1 MDDAIDIRKPRSRRR
16 FAWRA
21 AVGIIAV
28 AGGGVAAGIALQ
40 RNSSNGAAATPSAVA
55 TSTATVTRANLSTVD
70 QVSGTLKYTGTYT
83 LNGGLTGT
91 LTKLAAEGAT
101 LKRGDVI
108 AEVDGKPVYLMYG
121 DRPAWRGF
129 QDGMSEGPDVA
140 QLDQNL
146 IALGYATAAQLTP
159 SNHYSSYDIA
169 AVKRWQTAMGLTAD
183 GTIPAGQ
190 IQFLP
195 GAVRVGKHK
204 LEPGAMVQGPAPV
217 ADATS
222 TTRGVSVAL
231 DTSKEGEVKAG
242 QPVTITLPDG
252 TQAKG
257 TVSSVGSVATTTG
270 GGNGS
275 SSSTTVP
282 VDIALTD
289 QSAVGSLEGAPVTV
303 NITTATASNALTVPI
318 IALTVTADG
327 HSAVDVVS
335 NGVTRRVPVTTGM
348 YSDTRVEIRDGD
360 VHEGDT
366 IVVPQT

>member
-1 MDDAIDIRKPRSRRR
+1 MDDAIDFRPPRTRRR
-16 FAWRA
+16 LAWRA
-21 AVGIIAV
+21 AVGIVVVAGAGVATGIAV
-28 AGGGVAAGIALQ
+28 Q
-40 RNSSNGAAATPSAVA
+40 RNGGSPAAAAPAVA
-55 TSTATVTRANLSTVD
+55 TGSDTVTRTSLSTVD
-70 QVSGTLKYTGTYT
+70 QVSGTLKYTGTST
-83 LNGGLTGT
+83 LSAGLNGT
-91 LTKLAAEGAT
+91 LTRLATEGAT

-108 AEVDGKPVYLMYG
+108 AEVDGRPVFLMYG

-129 QDGMSEGPDVA
+129 QDGMSDGPDVA

-183 GTIPAGQ
+183 GVIPAGQ
-190 IQFLP
+190 LQFLP
-195 GAVRVGKHK
+195 GAVRVGKHRA
-204 LEPGAMVQGPAPV
+204 EPGAMVQGGAPV

-222 TTRGVSVAL
+222 TTRGVVVAL

-242 QPVTITLPDG
+242 QPVTVTLPDG

-257 TVSSVGSVATTTG
+257 TVSSVGSVATTSG
-270 GGNGS
+270 GGNGG
-275 SSSTTVP
+275 SSTTTVE
-282 VDIALTD
+282 VDVALTD
-289 QSAVGSLEGAPVTV
+289 QSALGSLEGAPVTV
-303 NITTATASNALTVPI
+303 NITTATARDVLTVPI

-335 NGVTRRVPVTTGM
+335 GGSTRRVPVTTGM
-348 YSDTRVEIRDGD
+348 FSDTRVEIRDGA

-366 IVVPQT
+366 VVVPQT